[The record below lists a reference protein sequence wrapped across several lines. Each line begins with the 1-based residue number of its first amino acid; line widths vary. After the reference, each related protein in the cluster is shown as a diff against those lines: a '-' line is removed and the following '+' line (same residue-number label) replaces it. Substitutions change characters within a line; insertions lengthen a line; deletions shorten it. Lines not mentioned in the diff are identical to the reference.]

1 LVFVAGDEICFAG
14 KKRKEVGSEA
24 KRRGDGS

>member
-1 LVFVAGDEICFAG
+1 LVFIAGDEICFAG